1 MENKKNLLHKLFY
14 PLFCLQILLCLFLN
28 WGGDQV
34 VSRLGWPVWLDS
46 VGTVLAA
53 YLLGPWCG
61 AVVGATSNLLSHIL
75 YGIPWY
81 YALISALI
89 AVITG
94 FAARKKMLETM
105 LGTMTT
111 GALLAFATAV
121 AAYPINL
128 VLNNAN
134 TGNIWGNAV
143 IGFLGEAGIPVRVGL
158 FIGELYVELIDK
170 LAILIALFLIIRVL
184 HFARKRIN
192 RGDTDGGGESEE
204 GKENTDTPAAVKTAA
219 LLLAVG
225 LGLSMPGVLAAPARA
240 EEQEARSD
248 VNYNDYVQTIYSS
261 TNGLPCGEAND
272 IAITEDGI
280 MWIGTYAGLY
290 RYNGREFRW
299 MDDYDSVRNVN
310 CLYVDEE
317 GRLWIGTND
326 NGLSIVINEQ
336 VVNVI
341 DQSAGLPADAVKSII
356 KSSDGYYY
364 IGTTGS
370 MQILTLNCGLK
381 RLNTLSEVAYADH
394 TAADDKGNVA
404 AVTNDG
410 KLFLM
415 REGEIVSSRQLPERQ
430 TTFRSCAFD
439 PDGYLLAATTGNEI
453 FQFDISRGW
462 FELLKVTECPNL
474 QSIMNMYFLENGEMF
489 ICADNGVAYVDTDGV
504 YEKINTNDFNNS
516 IDNMLMDYQG
526 NLWFT
531 SSRLGLLRMAASDFR
546 DVYTTAGMENRV
558 TNTIVRWND
567 VYYFGTDKG
576 MDAVDLKGKKRVTDA
591 LTERFAGI
599 RIRCMAVDGE
609 NHLWVC
615 THGSGLVE
623 FDPDGTEHL
632 YNRENGLSGN
642 KARVVTLLAD
652 GTVLVSSD
660 LGIGFYRGHT
670 LTDMIY
676 YSDTDISS
684 DTVMT
689 MTELP
694 DGTILAGTDGNGIAV
709 IENRKVTRM
718 LTRADGLSS
727 EVILRTVLDAK
738 TGGAFVV
745 TSNGL
750 CYMNTDETIRKLDN
764 FPYFNNYDIWIKGTD
779 GLFVLSSAGIY
790 TVDRN
795 ELLSGR
801 DEIKYD
807 LLDSRRGLNSSLT
820 ANSWTW
826 FNEENGE
833 LYLACD
839 TGVFVIN
846 TNSFS
851 SGTKIY
857 RMSVPTIKMDGVAHR
872 MDRTVTQKIPRG
884 VSRLDIMPEVIN
896 YTIQDPNVGYM
907 LEGFDTD
914 WTIVP
919 QNALNTISYTNL
931 SAGDYVFHLAV
942 FDNNRENVIVE
953 RTYSFSKDKEI
964 YDNRWFIFYM
974 LSVPMFT
981 VAWVTWLLVK
991 RHERK
996 MEEQLAIANR
1006 QIEMGKQTVVAIAR
1020 TVDAKDQ
1027 RTSDHSKRVAI
1038 YSKQIAQEFGL
1049 DDKQCRDIEW
1059 AAHMH
1064 DIGKIGIPDAIL
1076 NKPARLTDEEY
1087 AVMKSHTT
1095 RGAEILKDFT
1105 LLDNVI
1111 DGAQYHHERYDG
1123 RGYPQ
1128 GLKGEEIPLF
1138 ARIIG
1143 VADAFDA
1150 MTANRIYRQ
1159 QMDFSYVLGEMQ
1171 KGRGTQFDP
1180 QFVDILLKLI
1190 NDGVID
1196 LNKLYHVSKQDSDQA
1211 EKDAAAARAAKA
1223 DNREVSPSGTGGAAE
1238 QKEPEKKPEKTEP
1251 EQGGKA

>member
-1 MENKKNLLHKLFY
+1 MKNKKAFIPVL
-14 PLFCLQILLCLFLN
+14 CLQILLCLFLN
-28 WGGDQV
+28 WGGDQL
-34 VSRLGWPVWLDS
+34 VSRWNWPVWLDS
-46 VGTVLAA
+46 AGTVMAA

-61 AVVGATSNLLSHIL
+61 AIVGATSNLLGHIL
-75 YGIPWY
+75 YGIPWW
-81 YALISALI
+81 YALVSIVIGLI
-89 AVITG
+89 AG
-94 FAARKKMLETM
+94 FAARKKWLDSL
-105 LGTMTT
+105 LGTLTT
-111 GALLAFATAV
+111 GAITAGAVAV

-128 VLNNAN
+128 VLNNADI
-134 TGNIWGNAV
+134 GNNWGNAV
-143 IGFLGEAGIPVRVGL
+143 VGFLGEAGIPVWAGL
-158 FIGELYVELIDK
+158 LIGELYVELLDK
-170 LAILIALFLIIRVL
+170 LLILVFLYLVVKIYRLIR
-184 HFARKRIN
+184 RKWQKRKEKPEEDEEN
-192 RGDTDGGGESEE
+192 GTGGG
-204 GKENTDTPAAVKTAA
+204 KAPAKALA
-219 LLLAVG
+219 LLLAAGLSLSG
-225 LGLSMPGVLAAPARA
+225 LGAFAPARA
-240 EEQEARSD
+240 ESTDAPAE

-272 IAITEDGI
+272 IAITGDGI
-280 MWIGTYAGLY
+280 LWIGTYAGLY

-299 MDDYDSVRNVN
+299 MDGFDSVRNVN

-341 DQSAGLPADAVKSII
+341 DQSQSLPSNAVKSII

-370 MQILTLNCGLK
+370 MQILTLNNGLK

-394 TAADDKGNVA
+394 LAVDKKGNVA

-410 KLFLM
+410 TLFLLQQ
-415 REGEIVSSRQLPERQ
+415 GQIVSSRQLPERQ
-430 TTFRSCAFD
+430 DTFRSCAFD
-439 PDGYLLAATTGNEI
+439 PDGYLLAATSGNEV
-453 FQFDISRGW
+453 FRFDISKGW
-462 FELLKVTECPNL
+462 FELQSTLECPNL
-474 QSIMNMYFLENGEMF
+474 QNIKNLYFMENGQMF
-489 ICADNGVAYVDTDGV
+489 ICADNGVAYIDTNGE

-516 IDNMLMDYQG
+516 IDNMLVDYQG

-531 SSRLGLLRMAASDFR
+531 SSRLGLMRMAASDFR
-546 DVYTTAGMENRV
+546 DIYTTAGMDNRV
-558 TNTIVRWND
+558 TNTIVQWNGT
-567 VYYFGTDKG
+567 YYFGTDKG
-576 MDAVDLKGKKRVTDA
+576 MDAVDLKGKHRVTDQ
-591 LTERFAGI
+591 LTEQFAGI
-599 RIRCMAVDGE
+599 RIRCMTVDDQ
-609 NHLWVC
+609 NHMWVC
-615 THGSGLVE
+615 THSKGLFE
-623 FDPDGTEHL
+623 YDPDGTEHA
-632 YNRENGLSGN
+632 YNKANGLFGN
-642 KARVVTLLAD
+642 KARVVTQLRD
-652 GTVLVSSD
+652 GTILASCETG
-660 LGIGFYRGHT
+660 LGFFRNHEAV
-670 LTDMIY
+670 DMIHY
-676 YSDTDISS
+676 EDTRITSN
-684 DTVMT
+684 TVMT

-709 IENRKVTRM
+709 IEDRKVTRM

-738 TGGAFVV
+738 TGGVFVV

-750 CYMNTDETIRKLDN
+750 CYMNTDETIRTLDN

-795 ELLSGR
+795 ELLSGK
-801 DEIKYD
+801 DEISYD

-826 FNEENGE
+826 FNDETGE

-857 RMSVPTIKMDGVAHR
+857 RLSVPSMKMDGVSHR
-872 MDRTVTQKIPRG
+872 VDRSVTQKIPRG
-884 VSRLDIMPEVIN
+884 VSRLEIQPEVIN
-896 YTIQDPNVGYM
+896 YTIQDPYVGYM
-907 LEGFDTD
+907 LEGFDPG

-919 QNALNTISYTNL
+919 QNALGTISYTNL
-931 SAGDYVFHLAV
+931 PAGNYVFHLAV
-942 FDNNRENVIVE
+942 FDNNQENVLVE
-953 RTYSFSKDKEI
+953 RTYNLTKEKEM
-964 YDNRWFIFYM
+964 YDNSWFIFYM

-981 VAWVTWLLVK
+981 VGWVTWLLVK

-996 MEEQLAIANR
+996 MEEQLAMANR

-1038 YSKQIAQEFGL
+1038 YSRQIAQAYGL

-1059 AAHMH
+1059 AAQMH

-1095 RGAEILKDFT
+1095 RGADILKDFT

-1128 GLKGEEIPLF
+1128 GLSGENIPLF

-1150 MTANRIYRQ
+1150 MTANRVYRQ
-1159 QMDFSYVLGEMQ
+1159 QMDFSYVLGEME

-1180 QFVDILLKLI
+1180 TFVDILLKLI
-1190 NDGVID
+1190 NEGKID
-1196 LNKLYHVSKQDSDQA
+1196 LNKLYHVSKEDSDQA
-1211 EKDAAAARAAKA
+1211 EKAAAEARAAGEKSEA
-1223 DNREVSPSGTGGAAE
+1223 SPYSSGSISE
-1238 QKEPEKKPEKTEP
+1238 RKDPEK
-1251 EQGGKA
+1251 GGKA